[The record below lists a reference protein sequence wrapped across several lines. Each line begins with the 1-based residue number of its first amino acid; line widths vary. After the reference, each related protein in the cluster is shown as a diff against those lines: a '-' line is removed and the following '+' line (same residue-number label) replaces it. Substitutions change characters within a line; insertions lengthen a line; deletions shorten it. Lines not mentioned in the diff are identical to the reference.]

1 MHTAQ
6 DMVVSE
12 SCPIMPQVE
21 QSSAED
27 PLHDYESQI
36 QQKPLVT
43 TEDAEKTLSETI
55 HLAHNIISGLDA
67 YAKILQKDLAEDL
80 IPSIVAYEIRRLQ
93 RLQVVIEMKI
103 DRLMRIRDAMAKQT
117 QANVGHERWTFEDG
131 KWAVKTADQY
141 PCETDV
147 LYIQRARAYL
157 IDCHVLYKINF
168 ALCR

>member
-1 MHTAQ
+1 
-6 DMVVSE
+6 
-12 SCPIMPQVE
+12 MPQVE

-27 PLHDYESQI
+27 PLHGYESQI

-43 TEDAEKTLSETI
+43 TDDPEATLSDTI
-55 HLAHNIISGLDA
+55 RLAHNVISGLDA
-67 YAKILQKDLAEDL
+67 YAKILQKDLVEDL
-80 IPSIVAYEIRRLQ
+80 IPSIVTYEIRRLQ

-103 DRLMRIRDAMAKQT
+103 DRLMRMRDAMAKQA
-117 QANVGHERWTFEDG
+117 QANLSHERWIFKNG

>member
-12 SCPIMPQVE
+12 PCPIMSQVE

-43 TEDAEKTLSETI
+43 TEAPEVTLSDTI

-67 YAKILQKDLAEDL
+67 YAKILQRDLVEDP
-80 IPSIVAYEIRRLQ
+80 ISSIAIYEVRRLQ
-93 RLQVVIEMKI
+93 RLKVVIQMKI
-103 DRLMRIRDAMAKQT
+103 DRLTRIRDAVAKQG
-117 QANVGHERWTFEDG
+117 QANLGHERWIFENG
-131 KWAVKTADQY
+131 KWVVKTADQY
-141 PCETDV
+141 TSETDV